1 MPFTKGNSGNPNGRP
16 KGAVNNTTKEVREVL
31 STFVEPN
38 KLKEVLEQIND
49 PVEYINAISKLL
61 PYCLPKMKAIDP
73 DIQDVEPIIIN
84 INIDE
89 DEK

>member
-1 MPFTKGNSGNPNGRP
+1 MPFTKGNSGNPLGI
-16 KGAVNNTTKEVREVL
+16 GSLNTLQKIHHLL

-61 PYCLPKMKAIDP
+61 PYCLPKMKAIDNKIEEKEQIIVN
-73 DIQDVEPIIIN
+73 IQLT
-84 INIDE
+84 DE
-89 DEK
+89 E